1 MNNTTN
7 LIPVVGINDEINQ
20 NINNIKVQSND
31 INKGVLILDSNM
43 PSFLQ
48 TSLPCISSITR
59 NYGNGKCNK
68 YASKKMYNIEGNYLD
83 EGIGKELYC
92 PICGHKLSNN
102 GTSNVGLNHL
112 PFGEDS
118 TKLLV
123 KQRKLRCSNKD
134 CNYSY
139 TYHCDF
145 KAQYHN
151 ITSALEIFTSDLLAF
166 GLNLTSISFITGLS
180 RQVIKA
186 IDLERLKEKYTVDGI
201 SLKKPDSYSKYL
213 AIDEFKLHNGYKYA
227 TVIIDLETG
236 HILWLAHGKKKD
248 CVYNFFKHV
257 GEDFMKHVE
266 ALACDMNSDFEEA
279 FKDKYPHISIIY
291 DRFHIM
297 KNFNDKVISEIR
309 KDEQKRLKDEGNVS
323 LADSLKHSK
332 YILTSCK
339 QTRIKHEQ
347 DAANG
352 KLVSKASSLF
362 NKPEQRAKGN
372 MEEKYKE
379 LIANN
384 ELLFTVDL
392 VKEQLNDMFNSTNET
407 DARNKINEIIETCK
421 GTNNNHFIWFGKLLE
436 NHLEGI
442 ISYPK
447 YHLSTSKLEGIN
459 NMIKTERRL
468 GYGYPDDEYFFLKII
483 DRSRKNDNYKRAK
496 DS

>member
-7 LIPVVGINDEINQ
+7 LNFVVDANDNFNQ
-20 NINNIKVQSND
+20 NND
-31 INKGVLILDSNM
+31 VISCDTRKDVLIFPSNI
-43 PSFLQ
+43 PTFIQ
-48 TSLPCISSITR
+48 TSLPTTSSLIR

-68 YASKKMYNIEGNYLD
+68 YSNKTVYNIIGNYLD
-83 EGIGKELYC
+83 EENGKDLYC
-92 PICGHKLSNN
+92 PICGNKLSNN
-102 GTSNVGLNHL
+102 GTSDISLNHL
-112 PFGEDS
+112 PFGENS
-118 TKLLV
+118 TKLIV
-123 KQRKLRCSNKD
+123 KQRKIRCSNKD
-134 CNYSY
+134 CSYSH

-151 ITSALEIFTSDLLAF
+151 ITCALEIFVNDLLAF
-166 GLNLTSISFITGLS
+166 GLNLTSISLITGLS
-180 RQVIKA
+180 RQVVKA

-213 AIDEFKLHNGYKYA
+213 AIDEFKLHNGHKYA
-227 TVIIDLETG
+227 TVIIDLQTG
-236 HILWLAHGKKKD
+236 HILWLAHGKKKA
-248 CVYNFFKHV
+248 CVYNFFEYV

-297 KNFNDKVISEIR
+297 KNFNDKLISEIR
-309 KDEQKRLKDEGNVS
+309 KDEQKRLIDEGND
-323 LADSLKHSK
+323 LEANSLKHSK

-339 QTRIKHEQ
+339 QTRIKHDE

-362 NKPEQRAKGN
+362 NKPEIKAKGN
-372 MEEKYKE
+372 IEEKYQE
-379 LIANN
+379 LITNN
-384 ELLFTVDL
+384 KLLFTVDL
-392 VKEQLNDMFNSTNET
+392 VKEQLNDMFNSSNET
-407 DARNKINEIIETCK
+407 EAREKINKIIETCK
-421 GTNNNHFIWFGKLLE
+421 GTNNIHFIWFSKLLE
-436 NHLEGI
+436 NHLDGI
-442 ISYPK
+442 VSYPK

-468 GYGYPDDEYFFLKII
+468 GYGYPDDEYFFLRIM
-483 DRSRKNDNYKRAK
+483 DRSHKNDRFKKDK